1 MYQDFSSN
9 TDDAIQRIINENNR
23 TTSSLLHELGNHL
36 SLIKGTLQYIEIKYP
51 QSREYKYWS
60 QLFELIQDM
69 ENMMTDASL
78 LNKNS
83 TLNINKA
90 NLLQIIKG
98 IVNNYMPQ
106 ANNEQKLLSIKASS
120 DCESALSS
128 YPCDSDK
135 IKHAMSNLIK
145 NALEATSPGDFIEI
159 MLDLTSKDTD
169 TMLSIQI
176 RNNGLPIPEDDIES
190 IFLPFVTRKKGG
202 SGIGLP
208 LVKRIIE
215 GHHGSIQVS
224 SCEALTT
231 FTVLLPLPKN

>member
-9 TDDAIQRIINENNR
+9 TDDAIQGIINENNR

-98 IVNNYMPQ
+98 IVDNYMPQ
-106 ANNEQKLLSIKASS
+106 ANNEQKLLSIKASPIVNPH
-120 DCESALSS
+120 SS

-145 NALEATSPGDFIEI
+145 NALEVYF
-159 MLDLTSKDTD
+159 
-169 TMLSIQI
+169 
-176 RNNGLPIPEDDIES
+176 
-190 IFLPFVTRKKGG
+190 TR
-202 SGIGLP
+202 
-208 LVKRIIE
+208 
-215 GHHGSIQVS
+215 
-224 SCEALTT
+224 
-231 FTVLLPLPKN
+231 